1 MCPTPFGRHRRPA
14 IAMSRSDWY
23 YPPAEIITNARTH
36 MYDITI
42 QNAIIVDGTG
52 LPVFQADI
60 AINGDRIAAIG
71 KLNAKPKK
79 TINARG
85 LTVIPGIID
94 PHSHA
99 DLILPLA
106 TKRQA
111 ELLRCKV
118 AQGVTTTVIGN
129 CGLGCAPVADC
140 EAEDIL
146 RAVNAWMTP
155 EPVAWKWRTVG
166 EYLDRIESN
175 GLAMNIAT
183 LAPHGPVR
191 ISAMGLA
198 KGSPSK
204 SQMKKMRAMV
214 ELAMRDGALGLSTGL
229 IYPPGMYSDTGELK
243 QLARVVADYGGVY
256 TSHIRGSSET
266 LIPAVKEM
274 LEVGRETGVRVHH
287 SHNEAVGREHW
298 PKIDRALAMEEEA
311 EREGLR
317 VSFDMFPYT
326 AAATMMI
333 AIYPPWSLEGGV
345 DRLIERLKDQKARR
359 RIERDIERQKPSWP
373 PWREGGWPHNLVG
386 ATGWDAI
393 FIGYVESRRNK
404 RYEKRSLAEL
414 ARLTGKR
421 PFDAISDLI
430 IEERGQVSMLIFE
443 ISGERNER
451 ELLGKYERS
460 RLSAFCTDAEDY
472 GRGLPHPAAYGAF
485 ARILSKYVREDR
497 ALSLEEAVRKMTSYP
512 AKIFGLKGRGA
523 IRPGA
528 FADLTV
534 FDPGHINDRAS
545 FEKPR
550 REATGIEM
558 VMINGR
564 VAFENNQ
571 VMDKSPGSVIRSGV

>member
-1 MCPTPFGRHRRPA
+1 
-14 IAMSRSDWY
+14 
-23 YPPAEIITNARTH
+23 
-36 MYDITI
+36 MYDVTI
-42 QNAIIVDGTG
+42 QNGAIIDGMG
-52 LPVFQADI
+52 LPAYKGDI
-60 AINGDRIAAIG
+60 AIKGDRIAAIG
-71 KLNAKPKK
+71 KFKAKARR

-85 LTVIPGIID
+85 LTVIPGVID

-99 DLILPLA
+99 DLILPLDS
-106 TKRQA
+106 KRQT
-111 ELLRCKV
+111 ELLRCKL
-118 AQGVTTTVIGN
+118 AQGVTTTIVGN
-129 CGLGCAPVADC
+129 CGLGCAPVAGGD
-140 EAEDIL
+140 AEGIL

-155 EPVAWKWRTVG
+155 ESVEWKWRTIG
-166 EYLDRIESN
+166 EYLARIESN

-214 ELAMRDGALGLSTGL
+214 EGAMKDGALGLSTGL
-229 IYPPGMYSDTGELK
+229 IYPPGMYSDTSELK
-243 QLARVVADYGGVY
+243 ELARVVADYGGVY

-266 LIPAVKEM
+266 LIPAVKEL

-298 PKIDRALAMEEEA
+298 PKIDRVLAMEEEA
-311 EREGLR
+311 ERGGLR

-333 AIYPPWSLEGGV
+333 AIYPPWALEGGV
-345 DRLIERLKDQKARR
+345 DPLIERLRDQKIRR
-359 RIERDIERQKPSWP
+359 RIERDLERKRPSWP
-373 PWREGGWPHNLVG
+373 PWREHGWPHNLVG
-386 ATGWDAI
+386 ATSWDAI

-404 RYEKRSLAEL
+404 GYEKRSLAEL
-414 ARLTGKR
+414 ARLTGKP

-443 ISGERNER
+443 ISGERDAR
-451 ELLGKYERS
+451 ELLGKYARS

-497 ALSLEEAVRKMTSYP
+497 ALTLEEAVRKMTSYP
-512 AKIFGLKGRGA
+512 ARIFGLKDRGA

-528 FADLTV
+528 FADLTI
-534 FDPGHINDRAS
+534 FDPRRVNDRAS

-550 REATGIEM
+550 REAAGIEM
-558 VMINGR
+558 VIINGR

-571 VMDKSPGSVIRSGV
+571 ASDKLPGSVIRNGV

>member
-1 MCPTPFGRHRRPA
+1 
-14 IAMSRSDWY
+14 
-23 YPPAEIITNARTH
+23 

-42 QNAIIVDGTG
+42 QNAAIIDGTG
-52 LPVFQADI
+52 LPAYRADI
-60 AINGDRIAAIG
+60 AIKGDRIAAIG
-71 KLNAKPKK
+71 AFKSKARQ
-79 TINARG
+79 TIDARG

-99 DLILPLA
+99 DLILPLDS
-106 TKRQA
+106 KRQT
-111 ELLRCKV
+111 ELLRCKL
-118 AQGVTTTVIGN
+118 AQGVTTTIIGN
-129 CGLGCAPVADC
+129 CGLGCAPVDNDS
-140 EAEDIL
+140 AEGIL
-146 RAVNAWMTP
+146 RAINAWMTP
-155 EPVAWKWRTVG
+155 EPVEWKWRTVG

-191 ISAMGLA
+191 ISTMGLA

-204 SQMKKMRAMV
+204 AQMKKMRAMV
-214 ELAMRDGALGLSTGL
+214 EGAMKDGALGLSTGL
-229 IYPPGMYSDTGELK
+229 IYPPGMYSDTSELK
-243 QLARVVADYGGVY
+243 ELARVVTEYGGVY

-266 LIPAVKEM
+266 LIPAVKEL

-287 SHNEAVGREHW
+287 SHNEAVGRKHW

-311 EREGLR
+311 ERDGLR

-333 AIYPPWSLEGGV
+333 AIYPPWALEGGV
-345 DRLIERLKDQKARR
+345 DRLIERLKDQKTRR
-359 RIERDIERQKPSWP
+359 RIERNIEKKKPSWP
-373 PWREGGWPHNLVG
+373 PWREHGWPHNLVG
-386 ATGWDAI
+386 ATNWDAI

-414 ARLTGKR
+414 ARLTGKQ

-443 ISGERNER
+443 ISGERDER
-451 ELLGKYERS
+451 GLLGKYARH

-497 ALSLEEAVRKMTSYP
+497 ALTLEEAVRKMTSYP
-512 AKIFGLKGRGA
+512 ARIFGLKDRGL
-523 IRPGA
+523 IRAGA
-528 FADLTV
+528 FADLTI
-534 FDPGHINDRAS
+534 FDPGRVNDRAS

-550 REATGIEM
+550 REATGINL
-558 VMINGR
+558 VIINGR
-564 VAFENNQ
+564 VAFENNHTL
-571 VMDKSPGSVIRSGV
+571 DKLPGSVIRSNV

>member
-1 MCPTPFGRHRRPA
+1 
-14 IAMSRSDWY
+14 
-23 YPPAEIITNARTH
+23 

-42 QNAIIVDGTG
+42 QNAVIIDGAG
-52 LPVFQADI
+52 LPAFRADV
-60 AINGDRIAAIG
+60 AIKGDRIAAIG
-71 KLNAKPKK
+71 NLNAKAKR

-94 PHSHA
+94 SHSHA

-106 TKRQA
+106 PKRQT
-111 ELLRCKV
+111 ELMRCKL
-118 AQGVTTTVIGN
+118 AQGVTTIIIGN
-129 CGLGCAPVADC
+129 CGLGCAPVANED
-140 EAEDIL
+140 AEGIL

-155 EPVAWKWRTVG
+155 ESVEWRWRTIG

-198 KGSPSK
+198 KGVPSK

-214 ELAMRDGALGLSTGL
+214 ERAMMDGALGLSTGL
-229 IYPPGMYSDTGELK
+229 IYPPGMYSDTSELK
-243 QLARVVADYGGVY
+243 ELARVVADYGGVY

-266 LIPAVKEM
+266 LIPAVKEL

-298 PKIDRALAMEEEA
+298 PKIDRVLAMEEEA
-311 EREGLR
+311 ERDGLR

-345 DRLIERLKDQKARR
+345 DRLIERLKDQKIRL
-359 RIERDIERQKPSWP
+359 RIERDIERKKPSWP
-373 PWREGGWPHNLVG
+373 PWRERGWPHNLVG
-386 ATGWDAI
+386 ATSWDSI

-414 ARLTGKR
+414 AQLTGKR

-443 ISGERNER
+443 ISGEGEER
-451 ELLGKYERS
+451 ELLGKYARH

-485 ARILSKYVREDR
+485 AHILSKYVREDR
-497 ALSLEEAVRKMTSYP
+497 ALTLEEAVRKMTSYP
-512 AKIFGLKGRGA
+512 ARIFALKDRGA

-528 FADLTV
+528 FADLTI
-534 FDPGHINDRAS
+534 FDPGRVNDRAS

-550 REATGIEM
+550 REATGIKL
-558 VMINGR
+558 VIVNGR

-571 VMDKSPGSVIRSGV
+571 AMDNLHGAVIRNGV

>member
-1 MCPTPFGRHRRPA
+1 MYDIA
-14 IAMSRSDWY
+14 IQN
-23 YPPAEIITNARTH
+23 AEII
-36 MYDITI
+36 
-42 QNAIIVDGTG
+42 DGVG
-52 LPVFQADI
+52 LPAYQADI
-60 AINGDRIAAIG
+60 AIKGDRIAAIG
-71 KLNAKPKK
+71 KFIAESKQ

-106 TKRQA
+106 PKRQV
-111 ELLRCKV
+111 ELMRCKL
-118 AQGVTTTVIGN
+118 AQGVTTTIVGN
-129 CGLGCAPVADC
+129 CGLGCAPVDND
-140 EAEDIL
+140 EAEGIL

-155 EPVAWKWRTVG
+155 EAVEWKWRTVE
-166 EYLDRIESN
+166 EYLDQIEAN

-191 ISAMGLA
+191 VSAMGLA

-204 SQMKKMRAMV
+204 SQMKKMRTMIERAMK
-214 ELAMRDGALGLSTGL
+214 DGALGLSTGL
-229 IYPPGMYSDTGELK
+229 IYPPGMYSDTNELK
-243 QLARVVADYGGVY
+243 ELARVVADYDGVY

-266 LIPAVKEM
+266 LIPAVKE
-274 LEVGRETGVRVHH
+274 LLDVGRETGVRVHH
-287 SHNEAVGREHW
+287 SHNEAVGRGHW
-298 PKIDRALAMEEEA
+298 PKIDRVLAMEEEA
-311 EREGLR
+311 ERDGAR

-345 DRLIERLKDQKARR
+345 DRLIERLKDQKTRR
-359 RIERDIERQKPSWP
+359 RIERDIERKKPSWP
-373 PWREGGWPHNLVG
+373 PWSEEGWPHNLVR

-393 FIGYVESRRNK
+393 FIGYVGSRRNK

-421 PFDAISDLI
+421 PFDSISDLI
-430 IEERGQVSMLIFE
+430 IEERGQISMLIFE
-443 ISGERNER
+443 ISGERDER
-451 ELLGKYERS
+451 ELLGKYARH

-497 ALSLEEAVRKMTSYP
+497 ALTLEEAVRKMTSYP
-512 AKIFGLKGRGA
+512 ARIFGLKDRGV

-528 FADLTV
+528 FADLALL
-534 FDPGHINDRAS
+534 DPKRINDHAS

-550 REATGIEM
+550 REATGIAL
-558 VMINGR
+558 VIINGR
-564 VAFENNQ
+564 VTFENNQ
-571 VMDKSPGSVIRSGV
+571 TLDNLPGSVIRALV